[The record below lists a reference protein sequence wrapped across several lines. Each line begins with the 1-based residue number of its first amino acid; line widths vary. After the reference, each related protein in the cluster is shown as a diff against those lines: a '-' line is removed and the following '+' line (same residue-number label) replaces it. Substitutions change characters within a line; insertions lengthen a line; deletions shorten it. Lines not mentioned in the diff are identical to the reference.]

1 MQKSKNVSKG
11 YSLHSAFT
19 MIELVFVIV
28 ILGIL
33 SAIAIPRFA
42 ATRTDAQISKGR
54 ADIASIRSA
63 IISDRQTRLITG
75 DPRFIE
81 AGNGAGQ
88 LDEGAGGAGTGPL
101 FGGVLTY
108 PVSDSATDGHWHNLT
123 RPDVNSS
130 TYSYTV
136 GGTSTTF
143 TYTRGDGRFTCSKT
157 AGTAAQNTLCG
168 QLTD

>member
-1 MQKSKNVSKG
+1 MQKSKN
-11 YSLHSAFT
+11 AFT
-19 MIELVFVIV
+19 MIELIFVIV

-33 SAIAIPRFA
+33 AAIAVPKFA

-54 ADIASIRSA
+54 AEVSSIRSA
-63 IISDRQTRLITG
+63 IITERQSRLIKG
-75 DPRFIE
+75 DNKFIE

-88 LDEGAGGAGTGPL
+88 LDDGAGAAGTGPL

-108 PVSDSATDGHWHNLT
+108 SITDSASDGHWHNLT

-143 TYTRGDGRFTCSKT
+143 TYTRSDGRFTCSKT
-157 AGTAAQNTLCG
+157 VGTTAQKTLCA